1 MSEDVIAKFKE
12 AQRQGWKHFAPLET
26 RTTPV
31 AARLVKFANA
41 RADQN
46 VLDVAC
52 GTGVVAITAARIGA
66 HVFGI
71 DLTPELL
78 KRAHENAR
86 IAKVEIDF
94 REGDVEALPFDDA
107 RFDVVLS
114 QFGHMFAPRADVAIA
129 EMLRVLKPGGTIAF
143 ATWPPELLSG
153 GIFRLVA
160 SYSPPPLVNVS
171 PPPQWG
177 DVTIVRERL
186 GSAVKDILF
195 DRDCM
200 LVPVLSV
207 HNYRDQAE
215 QTGAPVLKLVES
227 LRTSDPER
235 LEQFRREY
243 EALVAPYFQDN
254 LVRQDYLLTR
264 AVKR

>member
-1 MSEDVIAKFKE
+1 MSDDAIAKFKE

-26 RTTPV
+26 RTTPA

-41 RADQN
+41 RAGQN